1 MQEIKQLRKRVDEV
15 DEQILRFLIKRAQIC
30 KSIGL
35 IKEKHGIPIQD
46 FPRENDVYA
55 HIREKAAELGLDPSY
70 VVAIYHQIVNMCS
83 AVQDSKRKVRN
94 ETALE
99 K

>member
-1 MQEIKQLRKRVDEV
+1 VENIKQLRKRIDEV
-15 DEQILRFLIKRAQIC
+15 DEQILQSLIKRTQIC

-35 IKEKHGIPIQD
+35 VKEKHGIPIQD

-55 HIREKAAELGLDPSY
+55 HIKERAVELGLEPSH
-70 VVAIYHQIVNMCS
+70 VEAIYRQIVNMCS
-83 AVQDSKRKVRN
+83 AVQDLN
-94 ETALE
+94 EKSE

>member
-15 DEQILRFLIKRAQIC
+15 DKQILQFLIKRAQIC

-55 HIREKAAELGLDPSY
+55 HIREKAAELGLDPSH
-70 VVAIYHQIVNMCS
+70 VEAIYRQIVNMCS

-94 ETALE
+94 ENALE

>member
-1 MQEIKQLRKRVDEV
+1 MQEIEQLRKRVDEV
-15 DEQILRFLIKRAQIC
+15 DEQILQFLIKRAQIC
-30 KSIGL
+30 ESIGL

-55 HIREKAAELGLDPSY
+55 HIRERAVESGLDPSY
-70 VVAIYHQIVNMCS
+70 VEAIYRQIVNMCS